1 VVNGDYKALNKVQYI
16 AKENIDIKE
25 TTVSIQGAD
34 SDNRVKLNVNEVLDI
49 DSISAQ
55 KLPKLKLC

>member
-16 AKENIDIKE
+16 AKENIDIKA

-34 SDNRVKLNVNEVLDI
+34 SDNRVKLNV
-49 DSISAQ
+49 
-55 KLPKLKLC
+55 KH